1 MPPQVAQ
8 LTRLQR
14 LNLCTHSYSSGSL
27 SCLSA
32 MAGSLTRLHL
42 SSAHGA
48 SAGVAVLT
56 RLQHWECH
64 INNEAAAQALAG
76 ALPHLAGLTYLIV
89 QGRNELN
96 PLPAALGELAHLESL
111 ECLGVGIDTLL
122 SSASVL
128 QQATRLRHLGLHNAS
143 GCEVDWESPTAA
155 IFFDWLACRPPL
167 RCLTVDEDD
176 VENMKA
182 FETASFLVRI
192 MQLWRRRPSL
202 LAHCPGLGD
211 DGDML
216 LGQLH
221 HRNPF

>member
-1 MPPQVAQ
+1 MPQ
-8 LTRLQR
+8 
-14 LNLCTHSYSSGSL
+14 
-27 SCLSA
+27 
-32 MAGSLTRLHL
+32 
-42 SSAHGA
+42 
-48 SAGVAVLT
+48 
-56 RLQHWECH
+56 
-64 INNEAAAQALAG
+64 
-76 ALPHLAGLTYLIV
+76 IV
-89 QGRNELN
+89 QGRHELN
-96 PLPAALGELAHLESL
+96 PLPAALGELAHLELCYVGGPYSQAEGPPPQLPSGPWLQSL

-122 SSASVL
+122 SSAPVL

-155 IFFDWLACRPPL
+155 AFFDWLACHPPL

-182 FETASFLVRI
+182 FETASFLVCI